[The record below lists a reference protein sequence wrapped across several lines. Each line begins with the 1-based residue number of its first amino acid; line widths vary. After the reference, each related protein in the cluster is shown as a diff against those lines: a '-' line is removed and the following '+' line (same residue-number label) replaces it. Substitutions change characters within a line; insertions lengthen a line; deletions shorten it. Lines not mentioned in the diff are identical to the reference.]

1 MNATTLIEPSASDG
15 APDTSSSASRLLD
28 QLQGGL
34 PPLLSVVPQA
44 GPPVFV
50 YAGFGLVLLLLL
62 VPPLTLLATVMA
74 VALVVATALA
84 VLVALIVAI
93 VGAPFLLARRLRGHR
108 FSLPVPHLRTV
119 KVRRV

>member
-1 MNATTLIEPSASDG
+1 MNATPLIEPTASDG

-50 YAGFGLVLLLLL
+50 YTGLGLVLLLLL
-62 VPPLTLLATVMA
+62 VRHSRCSSRRSSRLSKRRSCWPA
-74 VALVVATALA
+74 VSAATAS
-84 VLVALIVAI
+84 
-93 VGAPFLLARRLRGHR
+93 PFRFRTSAR
-108 FSLPVPHLRTV
+108 
-119 KVRRV
+119 